1 MVSLKIDE
9 LFLYPVR
16 YGLVHLEKQALLLD
30 GQRGGFHKQ
39 GHKFSDKGFFS
50 ATKFLREE
58 IQNRHIEAD
67 LSRFHWDISW
77 TMEH

>member
-1 MVSLKIDE
+1 MVFLKIDE

-50 ATKFLREE
+50 AIEFLLEE
-58 IQNRHIEAD
+58 SQSQRIEAD
-67 LSRFHWDISW
+67 PLQFHPDIS
-77 TMEH
+77 